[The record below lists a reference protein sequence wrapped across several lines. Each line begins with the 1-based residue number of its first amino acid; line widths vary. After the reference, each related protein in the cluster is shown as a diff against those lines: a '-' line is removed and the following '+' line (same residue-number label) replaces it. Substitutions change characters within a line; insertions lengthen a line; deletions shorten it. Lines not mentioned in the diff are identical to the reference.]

1 MLGWIAESVDDEALR
16 FIHLRPMGSSQKG
29 IWTGRVRSGYG
40 QYFMGTAP
48 AYFLASAMFR
58 FAKHPILIGSIAMLW
73 GYMSS
78 ALRGVVRYDDL
89 KFRKFLRSYQYAC
102 LRMGKRAATRKF
114 DAAQEGVWR
123 SRTLP
128 QVEGNNS

>member
-1 MLGWIAESVDDEALR
+1 
-16 FIHLRPMGSSQKG
+16 
-29 IWTGRVRSGYG
+29 
-40 QYFMGTAP
+40 MGTAP
-48 AYFLASAMFR
+48 AYFVASALFR

-89 KFRKFLRSYQYAC
+89 RFRKFLRSYQYAC
-102 LRMGKRAATRKF
+102 LRLGKRAATRKF
-114 DAAQEGVWR
+114 DAAQEVVWR